1 MLSIL
6 KNRSADDAIRVWVPG
21 CSTGEEVYSLAIC
34 LVEYLDR
41 SRVHPSIQIFA
52 TDVNEAVLEKAR
64 QGVYAAS
71 ASISAERLQR
81 FFVPTN
87 GSIQVSKPI
96 RRMCVFAKQDVTAD
110 PPFSKLDLIVCRN
123 LLIYLGLALQ
133 RKLLPIFHYSLKPT
147 GFLVLGDFETVG
159 EFDNIFKLANKRL
172 KIYSKKPV
180 ATRTPLDFSSRY
192 IAARDEQV
200 DEPGASRQAESRA
213 PEQEI
218 FKEADRI
225 LLTRYSP
232 ASAIVNGDLEIVQFR
247 GRTGAFLEP
256 APGKASLNILKMA
269 RQGLMTDLRLALDK
283 AKRKGAED

>member
-1 MLSIL
+1 
-6 KNRSADDAIRVWVPG
+6 
-21 CSTGEEVYSLAIC
+21 
-34 LVEYLDR
+34 
-41 SRVHPSIQIFA
+41 
-52 TDVNEAVLEKAR
+52 
-64 QGVYAAS
+64 
-71 ASISAERLQR
+71 
-81 FFVPTN
+81 
-87 GSIQVSKPI
+87 
-96 RRMCVFAKQDVTAD
+96 MCVFAKQDVTAD

-159 EFDNIFKLANKRL
+159 EFDNIFKLADKRL

-192 IAARDEQV
+192 IAARGEQV

-225 LLTRYSP
+225 MMTRYSS
-232 ASAIVNGDLEIVQFR
+232 ASAIVNGDLQFGQLR
-247 GRTGAFLEP
+247 GRRSRFLE
-256 APGKASLNILKMA
+256 ADPGKDSLNNLTTA
-269 RQGLMTDLRLALDK
+269 RQGLK
-283 AKRKGAED
+283 